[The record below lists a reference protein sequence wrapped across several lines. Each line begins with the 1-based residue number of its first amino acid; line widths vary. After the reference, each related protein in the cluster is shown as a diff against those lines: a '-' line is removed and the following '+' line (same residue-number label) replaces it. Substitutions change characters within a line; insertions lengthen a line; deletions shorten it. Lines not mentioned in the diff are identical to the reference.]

1 MTVLRLTAINWFQLT
16 WVDDPTGEVWGW
28 DVDRALEIAA
38 TKTPEPISVRQ
49 IAYLTE
55 VYEVDR
61 EYALSSRVDVTKP
74 LLIVLVAGRETASP
88 EVKATGFPEAALI
101 DGVHRLYKAVQLGLE
116 TLPAVF
122 LEPDEEH
129 LVRLPRQ
136 TVRRLL
142 EEQTALKARL
152 NAVGHGRPTGQEES

>member
-1 MTVLRLTAINWFQLT
+1 
-16 WVDDPTGEVWGW
+16 
-28 DVDRALEIAA
+28 VDRALEIAA
-38 TKTPEPISVRQ
+38 RKTPEPISVQQ
-49 IAYLTE
+49 IAYFAQI
-55 VYEVDR
+55 YEVDR
-61 EYALSSRVDVTKP
+61 EYALSSAVDVSKP

-88 EVKATGFPEAALI
+88 EVKATGFPEATLI

-122 LEPDEEH
+122 LEPDEER

-142 EEQTALKARL
+142 EERAALEARL
-152 NAVGHGRPTGQEES
+152 NARGHRRLTEQEES